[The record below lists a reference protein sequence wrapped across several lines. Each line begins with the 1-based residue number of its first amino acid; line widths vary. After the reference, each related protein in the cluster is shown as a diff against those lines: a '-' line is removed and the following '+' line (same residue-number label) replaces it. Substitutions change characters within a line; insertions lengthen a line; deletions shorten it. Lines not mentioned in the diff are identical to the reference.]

1 MLHCLFKLKNV
12 TTKSEKK
19 AFSKHLMYTKTYK
32 TNFTQEFSFH
42 QVILANLEKVL
53 IFEHFSQFKKG
64 ILEFALHLQSPEV
77 FQKRVVLKNLTIFT
91 GKHLCWDCFLIK
103 L

>member
-1 MLHCLFKLKNV
+1 
-12 TTKSEKK
+12 
-19 AFSKHLMYTKTYK
+19 MYMKTYK
-32 TNFTQEFSFH
+32 TNSAHEFSFH
-42 QVILANLEKVL
+42 QVILANLKKVL

-77 FQKRVVLKNLTIFT
+77 FQKRVVLKHFTIFP
-91 GKHLCWDCFLIK
+91 GKHLCWNRFLIK